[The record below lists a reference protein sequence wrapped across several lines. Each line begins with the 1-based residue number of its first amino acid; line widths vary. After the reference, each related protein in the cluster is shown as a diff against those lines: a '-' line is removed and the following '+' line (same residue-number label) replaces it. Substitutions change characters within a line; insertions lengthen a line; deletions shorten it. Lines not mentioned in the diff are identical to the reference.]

1 MSVELILLEDVKDLG
16 KIGDE
21 VHVAAGYARNYLI
34 PHKLAEYV
42 TPGTRRRV
50 EARKLLLQKEHEER
64 ISVAKSMAESIAKL
78 NLVIPVRAGEDD
90 KLYGSVSNVQIA
102 DALAKENIE
111 LERNAI
117 VMAQPIRE
125 LGSYEVDVKL
135 HAEVSVKLKVIV
147 TRADA

>member
-1 MSVELILLEDVKDLG
+1 MSIELILLEDVKDLG

-34 PHKLAEYV
+34 PRKLAEYV

-50 EARKLLLQKEHEER
+50 EARKLLLQKDHEER

-78 NLVIPVRAGEDD
+78 NLAIPVRAGEDD

-102 DALAKENIE
+102 DALAKENIQ
-111 LERNAI
+111 LERSAI
-117 VMAQPIRE
+117 VLAEPIRE

-135 HAEVSVKLKVIV
+135 HAEVSVKLKVMV
-147 TRADA
+147 TRAEA